1 MANYPKKAN
10 DPTEAALSAIQDAL
24 NMRDSE
30 ETLEQPHPDIRFDA
44 QSFEAVQGEPHPQLP
59 FEDELPPF
67 PAAVRREDARRRA
80 ANDDR
85 ETIGQVLQS
94 LQRRAT
100 RTPYIVAA
108 LFTAAW
114 VVSAVG
120 LAFGFWGELKGLF
133 AQASVAVPLAVA
145 LLTGLAAPILFF
157 FVLAP
162 RRWGEPPSASP
173 NRSRS
178 PTIRS

>member
-67 PAAVRREDARRRA
+67 PAAVRREDALRRTRMPPEGWPGLDSGEEGT
-80 ANDDR
+80 DDR
-85 ETIGQVLQS
+85 
-94 LQRRAT
+94 
-100 RTPYIVAA
+100 
-108 LFTAAW
+108 
-114 VVSAVG
+114 
-120 LAFGFWGELKGLF
+120 
-133 AQASVAVPLAVA
+133 
-145 LLTGLAAPILFF
+145 
-157 FVLAP
+157 
-162 RRWGEPPSASP
+162 
-173 NRSRS
+173 
-178 PTIRS
+178 